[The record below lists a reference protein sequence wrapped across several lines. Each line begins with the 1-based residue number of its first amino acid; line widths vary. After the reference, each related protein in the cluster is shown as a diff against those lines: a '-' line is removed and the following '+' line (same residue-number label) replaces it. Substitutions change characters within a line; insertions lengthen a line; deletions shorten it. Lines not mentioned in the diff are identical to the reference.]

1 MSEPALSAV
10 QRRPTLALVLIA
22 RDEAACIARCLQSVR
37 PWVDAMVVLDTGS
50 CDETVAIAQ
59 AQGAQVH
66 HAPWCDDFAAAR
78 NAALDHSSADWN
90 LVLDADEW
98 LAGDGAVL
106 RAAAGVAAA
115 PAAPFLGVLPIH
127 SATQAAPAQDAA
139 GRALPP
145 EAPREIV
152 SWIPR
157 LLPRGVRYAGRI
169 HEQPVSAWPRRR
181 LDVPV
186 GHDGYLWRQLQRKQ
200 ARNHGLL
207 LQAVAEQPQDAAL
220 HYQLGK
226 HHDIHGDAA
235 LAVAS
240 YTRALQATAHD
251 LAYRV
256 DLVVRLIVCLKR
268 TGQHAAGRR
277 LADTEMARCA
287 QSPDFFYALADLLVD
302 GAHRLSPSLT
312 TGWLQLARISLLF
325 CLHLGDRPDQV
336 GAVQGRGSDLA
347 ASALADLDRL
357 LAAA

>member
-1 MSEPALSAV
+1 MPE
-10 QRRPTLALVLIA
+10 PTLALVLIA

-37 PWVDAMVVLDTGS
+37 PWVDAMVVQDTGS
-50 CDETVAIAQ
+50 RDDTVAIAL

-66 HAPWCDDFAAAR
+66 HAPWGDDFAAAR
-78 NAALDHSSADWN
+78 NAALGHATADWN

-98 LAGDGAVL
+98 LAGDGAAL
-106 RAAAGVAAA
+106 RAAAREAAVSQ
-115 PAAPFLGVLPIH
+115 APFIGVLPVH

-139 GRALPP
+139 GRWQPL

-169 HEQPVSAWPRRR
+169 HEQPVSDWPRRR

-186 GHDGYLWRQLQRKQ
+186 GHDGYLWQQLQRKQ

-207 LQAVAEQPQDAAL
+207 LQALAEQPKDAAL

-226 HHDIHGDAA
+226 HHDIHGAPA

-277 LADTEMARCA
+277 LADAEMARCG
-287 QSPDFFYALADLLVD
+287 QSPDFFYVLADLLVD
-302 GAHRLSPSLT
+302 GARQHPPALAAD
-312 TGWLQLARISLLF
+312 WLQLARISLLF
-325 CLHLGDRPDQV
+325 CLQLGDRPGQV

>member
-1 MSEPALSAV
+1 MPEPTSAAEL
-10 QRRPTLALVLIA
+10 RGPTLALVLIA

-50 CDETVAIAQ
+50 VDDTVAIAQ

-78 NAALDHSSADWN
+78 NAALDQSPADWN

-98 LAGDGAVL
+98 LGGDGAAL
-106 RAAAGVAAA
+106 RAAACDAV
-115 PAAPFLGVLPIH
+115 AAPFIGLLPVC
-127 SATQAAPAQDAA
+127 SATQSAPVQDAA
-139 GRALPP
+139 GGWRPLD
-145 EAPREIV
+145 APREVV

-169 HEQPVSAWPRRR
+169 HEQPVSAAPRRR

-186 GHDGYLWRQLQRKQ
+186 GHDGYLWQQLQRKQ
-200 ARNHGLL
+200 ARNHRLL
-207 LQAVAEQPQDAAL
+207 LRAVAEQPQDAAL

-226 HHDIHGDAA
+226 HFDIHGEPA
-235 LAVAS
+235 LAVGS
-240 YTRALQATAHD
+240 YTRALEATAHD

-268 TGQHAAGRR
+268 TGQHGAGRR
-277 LADTEMARCA
+277 LADAEMARCA

-302 GAHRLSPSLT
+302 GAHRLAPALAAD
-312 TGWLQLARISLLF
+312 WLQLARISLLF
-325 CLHLGDRPDQV
+325 CLQLGDRPGQV

-347 ASALADLDRL
+347 ARALADLDRL